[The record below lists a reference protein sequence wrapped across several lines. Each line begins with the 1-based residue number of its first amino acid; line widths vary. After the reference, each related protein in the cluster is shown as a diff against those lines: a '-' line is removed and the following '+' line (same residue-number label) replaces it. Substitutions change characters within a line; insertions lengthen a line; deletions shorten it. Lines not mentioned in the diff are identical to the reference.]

1 MMKYTV
7 RYAHL
12 EELPAFKTG
21 DIIRDGTFIGRMGN
35 TGKSDG
41 AHLHIDCV
49 IGMHNYKYRLADIMN
64 DNPKSAKDQLDYFID
79 GLLFKNRLV
88 ITTQYLDPE
97 YFKTYGKQH
106 PAYDVVPKDPTMKN
120 IYWNRSKL
128 GLVLAVLDDPAG
140 YGNNILIGFEA

>member
-1 MMKYTV
+1 MKYTV

-12 EELPAFKTG
+12 EDLPEFRPG

-49 IGMHNYKYRLADIMN
+49 EGFQNKKYRLIDIMQN
-64 DNPKSAKDQLDYFID
+64 KPKSSKLQLDYFID

-88 ITTQYLDPE
+88 ITTQYLDE
-97 YFKTYGKQH
+97 DYKITYGKDH
-106 PAYDVVPKDPTMKN
+106 PAYDVVPKDPSKRN

-128 GLVLAVLDDPAG
+128 GIVTAVLDDPAG
-140 YGNNILIGFEA
+140 YGNNILIMFEA